1 MYNDIKETCSHTQGH
16 DDTNEQKVQSKSG
29 SLVEASL
36 VHYWKQVWFTT
47 GSKSGSLL
55 ADIVMYGK
63 MILLFQDTD
72 IICEL
77 FDQLKEDADEKV
89 IVTGETQVRY
99 LLVIRNS
106 TLSND
111 FQ

>member
-1 MYNDIKETCSHTQGH
+1 
-16 DDTNEQKVQSKSG
+16 
-29 SLVEASL
+29 
-36 VHYWKQVWFTT
+36 
-47 GSKSGSLL
+47 
-55 ADIVMYGK
+55 MYGK

>member
-1 MYNDIKETCSHTQGH
+1 
-16 DDTNEQKVQSKSG
+16 
-29 SLVEASL
+29 
-36 VHYWKQVWFTT
+36 
-47 GSKSGSLL
+47 
-55 ADIVMYGK
+55 MYGK

-111 FQ
+111 FQWIIAHFGDAKI